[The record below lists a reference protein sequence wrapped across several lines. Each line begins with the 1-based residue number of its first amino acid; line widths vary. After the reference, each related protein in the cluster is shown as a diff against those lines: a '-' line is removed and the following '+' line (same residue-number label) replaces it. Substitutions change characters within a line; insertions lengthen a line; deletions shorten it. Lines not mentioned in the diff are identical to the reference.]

1 MTCTL
6 LIGGVWVN
14 RVHDGGKGDGSRH
27 NARAGSLSCFQAL
40 KPRPPAPVWGPPA
53 GRVVIGGRRAVTAR
67 LLMAALRFEE
77 KMDTQAAPAMC
88 RLSVGSVVVR
98 LREAVHARA

>member
-14 RVHDGGKGDGSRH
+14 RVHDGGEGDSSRH
-27 NARAGSLSCFQAL
+27 NALAGSLSCFQTL
-40 KPRPPAPVWGPPA
+40 KPRLPA
-53 GRVVIGGRRAVTAR
+53 GRVVVGGRRAVTAR
-67 LLMAALRFEE
+67 LIMTGLTFEE
-77 KMDTQAAPAMC
+77 KMDTQAAPATC
-88 RLSVGSVVVR
+88 RMPVGSAVVR

>member
-14 RVHDGGKGDGSRH
+14 RVHDGGKGDSSRH
-27 NARAGSLSCFQAL
+27 NALAGSLSCFQTL
-40 KPRPPAPVWGPPA
+40 KPRLPAPAWGPPA
-53 GRVVIGGRRAVTAR
+53 GRVVVGGRRAVTAR
-67 LLMAALRFEE
+67 LIMTGLTFEE
-77 KMDTQAAPAMC
+77 KMDTQAAPATC
-88 RLSVGSVVVR
+88 RMPVGSAVVR

>member
-1 MTCTL
+1 
-6 LIGGVWVN
+6 
-14 RVHDGGKGDGSRH
+14 
-27 NARAGSLSCFQAL
+27 
-40 KPRPPAPVWGPPA
+40 
-53 GRVVIGGRRAVTAR
+53 VVIGGRRAVTAR